1 MKVFVTGATG
11 TIGFAVATAFR
22 RSGHQVW
29 GLARSAEKAAL
40 LARAEIHPVPG
51 EIGKPESFAPTAE
64 SCSVLVHAA
73 AQYGPAAFAFERSA
87 VHALLAAAR
96 KRGPQPKTLIY
107 TSGTWVYGNTD
118 DRLVDETTPVA
129 PPAHVSERPAVERLV
144 LDADGV
150 RAIVLRPGC
159 VYGHQGSLT
168 AMWFAAAQ
176 GGGPLTV
183 IGDGKARWP
192 LVHLDDLGGAYVRAA
207 ESGLTGI
214 FNVTDRSRATPA
226 RDGRRGGPRDRI
238 RRRDRDDAGR
248 RGRGIHGH
256 ARGMSRPRPAR
267 GLEKGRAAP
276 RVAAPPRRLCR
287 RGRGVLRVLE
297 GPELAAQREIVSST
311 AGCG

>member
-73 AQYGPAAFAFERSA
+73 AQYGPGAFAFERSA

-107 TSGTWVYGNTD
+107 TSGTWVYGNTG

-150 RAIVLRPGC
+150 RTIVLRPGC

-168 AMWFAAAQ
+168 AMWFAAAR

-214 FNVTDRSRATPA
+214 FNVTDRSRASLLEMAAAVARVTGYAGGIGTTPVAEAAASMGTLAECLALDQHVDSRKAVRLLGWQPLHGGFADEVEECYESWKA
-226 RDGRRGGPRDRI
+226 R
-238 RRRDRDDAGR
+238 
-248 RGRGIHGH
+248 
-256 ARGMSRPRPAR
+256 S
-267 GLEKGRAAP
+267 
-276 RVAAPPRRLCR
+276 
-287 RGRGVLRVLE
+287 
-297 GPELAAQREIVSST
+297 
-311 AGCG
+311 